1 MDTEILHKPKQTH
14 KKETYENFMKRHA
27 VGTGGGEITHTSM
40 KGGKY
45 YISDNEYPEFMKLY
59 SIHIKKKPEFLTEK
73 QLPDNGPIAIDIDLR
88 FTYDTV
94 SRQYQDCH
102 IDELIGV
109 YLEEINRIY
118 HFDDEDNE
126 FPIFLY
132 EKATVNRVK
141 EKNYTKDGIH
151 IIIGIKADR
160 VIQQW
165 LRQRIMERM
174 QTTNWTTIGITN
186 PWDEILDEGITKGCV
201 NWQLHGSRKPDHE
214 PYHLTRVFQAR
225 FDEEEESL
233 LYDTIDD
240 FNIDQNMA
248 KLSVRYQNHI
258 SPLFKTGFAEEFK
271 SYKEEIEEKKK
282 SNSAAA
288 GGAAAGATGFSFHSG
303 VEIGMDDI
311 LAIRS
316 AEQLAEAIRIF
327 VEAIPPAEYHLRE
340 AYEYT
345 MVLPP
350 AYYGPG
356 SYLKWL
362 HVGWALRNIH
372 KCLFVAWLAMSAQS
386 SEFQFSQIGDLYD
399 KWRDFN
405 PNPRGLTLRSILY
418 WAKTDNPTKYEE
430 IRENSI
436 DYHIESVLNIGMND
450 TGADGKVK
458 ITKCGDFD
466 IANILYLMYKDEFV
480 CTNLKNNIWYQ
491 FENHRWHEID
501 SGVKLRE
508 KISSELHAK
517 FYEKQRKIVSQVSA
531 AKGNNNESLHEAL
544 HNIVKKIGTIME
556 MLRRNFDKKNIM
568 REAADLFYDSHFMN
582 NLDENLY
589 LLCFSNGVFD
599 FKPKNS
605 NGESCEGGSKEKI
618 EGYFRPGRPEDRISK
633 CTNIPYVPID
643 LENPE
648 HVRIVAEIKD
658 FMGKLFPKEKLR
670 QYMWEHLA
678 STLIG
683 GNMNQTYN
691 NYLGIGQNGKSVLI
705 GLMEKIMGEYKADAP
720 LSLITEKRVQTGGV
734 SPEIVGLKGIRYA
747 VMQEPSQGD
756 QIKEG
761 MLKQITGCDNI
772 QGRAL
777 FTNGISFR
785 PQFKLVVCSNHLM
798 TIKTRDH
805 GTWRRVRIVD
815 FMSLFTD
822 NPVKGE
828 KDKPYQFKLDRTI
841 NEKFDSWKTIFMS
854 MLVEIAKEKMGYVT
868 DCDIV
873 MASTDEYRKKQDN
886 ITAFLDAKVMK
897 KLGSKVKKTTI
908 NIEFTNWYQNTF
920 NIRPTNT
927 KELHEV
933 MDKEYGKYSP
943 AGWSN
948 IAIIEDTDEADEEA
962 AENDDS
968 GIIED
973 VE

>member
-1 MDTEILHKPKQTH
+1 MDTEILNKPKQTH

-27 VGTGGGEITHTSM
+27 VAAGAGGGEITHTSI

-45 YISDNEYPEFMKLY
+45 HIPDEDYAEFVKLY
-59 SIHIKKKPEFLTEK
+59 AGHIKKKPEYLTEK
-73 QLPDNGPIAIDIDLR
+73 QLQENGPIVVDIDLR
-88 FTYDTV
+88 FKYDTV
-94 SRQYQDCH
+94 SRQYQDSH
-102 IDELIGV
+102 IDELIGI
-109 YLEEINRIY
+109 YLEEINKIY
-118 HFDDEDNE
+118 QFDEDDSE
-126 FPIFLY
+126 FPIYLY

-141 EKNYTKDGIH
+141 EKNYTKDGVH
-151 IIIGIKADR
+151 IIIGIKAER

-165 LRQRIMERM
+165 LRLRIMERM
-174 QTTNWTTIGITN
+174 ATSTWTTIGITN

-214 PYHLTRVFQAR
+214 PYQLTRVFQAR
-225 FDEEEESL
+225 FEEDEESL

-240 FNIDQNMA
+240 FNIEQNIA

-258 SPLFKTGFAEEFK
+258 SPLFKSEFMQEFK
-271 SYKEEIEEKKK
+271 TYKEKMEEKKK
-282 SNSAAA
+282 PKSSDGA
-288 GGAAAGATGFSFHSG
+288 GGAAGGFAFDSHSRM
-303 VEIGMDDI
+303 EIAMDDI

-316 AEQLAEAIRIF
+316 QEQLTEAIRIF
-327 VEAIPPAEYHLRE
+327 VESIPPAEYHLRE

-345 MVLPP
+345 MVLP
-350 AYYGPG
+350 ASYYGPG

-362 HVGWALRNIH
+362 HVGWALRNIN
-372 KCLFVAWLAMSAQS
+372 KCLFIVWLAMSAQS

-399 KWRDFN
+399 KWRDFT
-405 PNPRGLTLRSILY
+405 PNRQGFTIRSIIY
-418 WAKTDNPTKYEE
+418 WAKTESKQKYDA

-436 DYHIESVLNIGMND
+436 DYHIESVLNIGMNEA
-450 TGADGKVK
+450 GADGKVK
-458 ITKCGDFD
+458 ISKCGDFD

-480 CTNLKNNIWYQ
+480 CSNLKNNIWYQ

-508 KISSELHAK
+508 KISGELYTK
-517 FYEKQRKIVSQVSA
+517 FGLKHTKILRQLSMPETLA
-531 AKGNNNESLHEAL
+531 NASLLEAL
-544 HNIVKKIGTIME
+544 KVIEKKIMSIMD
-556 MLRRNFDKKNIM
+556 MLHRNFDKKNIM

-599 FKPKNS
+599 FKPKS
-605 NGESCEGGSKEKI
+605 EEGESRRKSGEKI
-618 EGYFRPGRPEDRISK
+618 QGYFRPGKSEDRVSK

-643 LENPE
+643 PENPE
-648 HVRIVAEIKD
+648 HTTIVAEIND
-658 FMGKLFPKEKLR
+658 FMEKLFPDEKLR

-691 NYLGIGQNGKSVLI
+691 NYLGIGQNGKSVLV

-720 LSLITEKRVQTGGV
+720 LSLITQKRVQTGGV

-756 QIKEG
+756 QIIEG

-805 GTWRRVRIVD
+805 GTWRRVRIVP
-815 FMSLFTD
+815 FLSLFTD
-822 NPVKGE
+822 NPVKGD

-841 NEKFDSWKTIFMS
+841 NEKFDSWKTLFMS
-854 MLVEIAKEKMGYVT
+854 MLVEIAKVKMGHVT

-886 ITAFLDAKVMK
+886 IAAFLDAKVMK
-897 KLGSKVKKTTI
+897 KVGSKVKKTTI
-908 NIEFTNWYQNTF
+908 NIEFTNWYHNTF

-927 KELHEV
+927 KELHDV
-933 MDKEYGKYSP
+933 MDKEFGKYTA

-948 IAIIEDTDEADEEA
+948 IAIIQDVDDMDDIEED
-962 AENDDS
+962 DD
-968 GIIED
+968 IIED